1 MDPIKAKIDIVNI
14 RLVWWIST
22 VTCFYLAA
30 VGVILWKQSKFRNK
44 LCHQAWTK
52 SLNIYHLGYSLIYP
66 QPLRPQMEIPKLY
79 QNQGTS

>member
-1 MDPIKAKIDIVNI
+1 MDQIKAEIVNI
-14 RLVWWIST
+14 RLVLVDFT

-44 LCHQAWTK
+44 LCHQARTK

-79 QNQGTS
+79 QDQGTS